1 MKSIKVLLFSFTS
14 IALSLF
20 LLPLSVMGAS
30 ESVLA
35 NSDEVVEQIELIK
48 SSSSHTMALT
58 NLGNVYSAGD
68 NSNGQ
73 LGPDTYSSYSF
84 VPFRIDSASFNDDP
98 IVDIAVGLSHSFV
111 VTNTGDLYG
120 WGNNEGGQLGDG
132 TDTDRLV
139 PTLINPVNF
148 VSPIASIC
156 VG

>member
-73 LGPDTYSSYSF
+73 LGPDTYLLIHLF
-84 VPFRIDSASFNDDP
+84 HFAL
-98 IVDIAVGLSHSFV
+98 IAPVLMTIQSLILPLVFHI
-111 VTNTGDLYG
+111 
-120 WGNNEGGQLGDG
+120 
-132 TDTDRLV
+132 RLW
-139 PTLINPVNF
+139 
-148 VSPIASIC
+148 
-156 VG
+156 